1 MFSKVKIIAAS
12 TVLIFA
18 ATVATVLAD
27 TIKLKD
33 GSVIKGKI
41 IEFKNQQITVVR
53 TGNNNRTAT
62 LVFDA
67 EDIESVEFDSFAN
80 LASLINVSR
89 ANQNSAASAAPLPRA
104 DSAPTNNSSGGAI
117 NPDNSAAQT
126 TQTTQPATTTAA
138 QNNRSTGAQ
147 NSGGGLSQ
155 VINSQPISSQPISS
169 QPNQSRTTSNGRF
182 VPPLTVKVLADSTAN
197 GWTNTGLVVK
207 KGQRLRISARGRF
220 EVGNGQSATPAGIG
234 AIPDT
239 ERLMKTE
246 PTGALIA
253 VIGDDNNEFV
263 FVGANREFVAQRDG
277 ILFLGVNEG
286 NLDDN
291 SGAFDAVVEA
301 EAS

>member
-1 MFSKVKIIAAS
+1 MFSSSKIFLAS
-12 TVLIFA
+12 IVLALGFA
-18 ATVATVLAD
+18 APVLAD

-41 IEFKNQQITVVR
+41 VEFKNQQITVVR
-53 TGNNNRTAT
+53 TGTNNRAAT

-89 ANQNSAASAAPLPRA
+89 ANSNSAA
-104 DSAPTNNSSGGAI
+104 TNNSSGAAI
-117 NPDNSAAQT
+117 NPDVAANQT
-126 TQTTQPATTTAA
+126 ARTTQPTAANQTATVVAA
-138 QNNRSTGAQ
+138 QNNRSSSAQ

-155 VINSQPISSQPISS
+155 VINSQPINSQPVNS
-169 QPNQSRTTSNGRF
+169 QPNQSRSTSNGRF

-207 KGQRLRISARGRF
+207 KGQRLRISARGRI
-220 EVGNGQSATPAGIG
+220 ELGNGQSATPAGIG